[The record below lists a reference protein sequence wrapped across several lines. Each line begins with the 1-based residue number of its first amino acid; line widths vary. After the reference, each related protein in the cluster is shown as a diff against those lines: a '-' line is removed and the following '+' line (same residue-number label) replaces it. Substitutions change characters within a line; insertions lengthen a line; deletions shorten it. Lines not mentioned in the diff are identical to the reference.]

1 MSITFGS
8 RAPKILVVDDEP
20 TILDILTRRLQS
32 LGCEVS
38 TLSGG
43 TGVPERARE
52 YEPDIILLD
61 VMMPDLDGFSVLR
74 ALKADADVQDIPV
87 VMMTA
92 KTEVESRVKG
102 LDLGAHDYVSKPY
115 ETTELVARLRAALRV
130 KQLQDSLKLANR
142 QLERLATIDPLTDL
156 PNRRE
161 LDEEFSLAIERSR
174 RTGDQ
179 VSVLML
185 DLDHFKRINDNYGHQ
200 VGDEALREIGRL
212 LRGRRRITDLVARY
226 GGEEFVWVLPGASTN
241 DAVELAEW
249 VRRSVGAMSVD
260 TSQGPVALA
269 VTVGVTTYVPAEHGA
284 VSASSVLEVADTAL
298 REAKEAGR
306 DRVGFLAIERGVSGE
321 PERATATDRDAAETV
336 LDAPGAT
343 RYR

>member
-1 MSITFGS
+1 MSITFGP

-20 TILDILTRRLQS
+20 AILDILTRRLES

-38 TLSGG
+38 TLAGG
-43 TGVPERARE
+43 TGVPEKARE

-61 VMMPDLDGFSVLR
+61 VMMPDLDGFSVLG

-92 KTEVESRVKG
+92 KSEVESRVKG

-130 KQLQDSLKLANR
+130 KQLQDNLKLANR

-156 PNRRE
+156 PNRRAF
-161 LDEEFSLAIERSR
+161 DEQFSLAIERSR
-174 RTGDQ
+174 RTGDP

-185 DLDHFKRINDNYGHQ
+185 DLDHFKRINDTYGHQ

-212 LRGRRRITDLVARY
+212 LRGRSRVTDLVARY
-226 GGEEFVWVLPGASTN
+226 GGEEFVWVLPGAATSG
-241 DAVELAEW
+241 AVELAEW
-249 VRRSVGAMSVD
+249 VRRSVGGMQVD
-260 TSQGPVALA
+260 TDRGPIDLA
-269 VTVGVTTYVPAEHGA
+269 VTVGVTTYVAGEHGA

-298 REAKEAGR
+298 REAKQAGR
-306 DRVGFLAIERGVSGE
+306 NRVGFLPIGPNGSGE
-321 PERATATDRDAAETV
+321 LDPGTPSESNGTV
-336 LDAPGAT
+336 PDTPGVT